1 MDLFTLILSLAAALA
16 ALAAAL
22 FAHRAASAAE
32 APRAPEMHPEVFGR
46 LAVLESQLREAPR
59 DIRSDLSEFR
69 KELKQELM
77 ALSTGL
83 QTGLGQ
89 SEQAIGT
96 QLATARTEAAQ
107 GRKDAEEALGR
118 HVEAF
123 SGTQATRLHETNQQ
137 MKELRERTEA
147 ALQLMQG
154 KVEALNKE
162 AGERQE
168 AMREQIRT
176 HLEAIRTGNE
186 TKLDEMKG
194 VVDEKL
200 SATLEARLGEKFATV
215 SERLEAVHKGLGE
228 MQALATD
235 VGGLKRVL
243 TNVKARGGFGEL
255 RLGQLLGDM
264 LTPDQYEKQVAVRAG
279 AGERVDFAIKLPGR
293 TDNPDKPLWLPID
306 CKFPQ
311 EDFERLQAAQD
322 GGDAA
327 EVEARSKDLEKAVRI
342 QAKSIGEKY
351 VQPPHT
357 TDFAILYLPTE
368 GLFAEVIRRP
378 GLVSDL
384 QSKFKV
390 MVTGPTTLAAILNSL
405 QMGFRTLAI
414 EKRSSEVWEVLGA
427 AKAEFKTYGEVW
439 SRLGEKL
446 DQAQKLHEKVQVRN
460 RAIERKLRKVEDH
473 RPEPVVAAAEPM
485 LALASAPLDA
495 DEDDEAEAA

>member
-1 MDLFTLILSLAAALA
+1 
-16 ALAAAL
+16 
-22 FAHRAASAAE
+22 
-32 APRAPEMHPEVFGR
+32 
-46 LAVLESQLREAPR
+46 
-59 DIRSDLSEFR
+59 
-69 KELKQELM
+69 M

-83 QTGLGQ
+83 QTRLGQ
-89 SEQAIGT
+89 SEQGIGT
-96 QLATARTEAAQ
+96 QLATSRTEAAQ

-147 ALQLMQG
+147 ALTLMQG

-176 HLEAIRTGNE
+176 HLELIRTGNE

-368 GLFAEVIRRP
+368 GLVRRGDP
-378 GLVSDL
+378 AARAGQRPAGQVQDHGDGADNARGHPQQPADGLPARS
-384 QSKFKV
+384 
-390 MVTGPTTLAAILNSL
+390 T
-405 QMGFRTLAI
+405 I
-414 EKRSSEVWEVLGA
+414 EKRSSEVWEVLRRRQGRVLQA
-427 AKAEFKTYGEVW
+427 VRR
-439 SRLGEKL
+439 RLGASSARSWTPG
-446 DQAQKLHEKVQVRN
+446 QQTAPRGRSPPATAPSN
-460 RAIERKLRKVEDH
+460 AGCARWRTTGPSPSSR
-473 RPEPVVAAAEPM
+473 RP
-485 LALASAPLDA
+485 SRCWR
-495 DEDDEAEAA
+495 